1 MWARR
6 ALKSYWALSAK
17 RPLGT
22 DETLWPSETLRT
34 SGSLRALR
42 TSGSLRALRTSG
54 SLCSYRV
61 IACHKCQRH
70 HKQEDH
76 DPTQRCYSVHHS
88 KVTFSFF
95 NMMKGLDREISSL
108 YG

>member
-1 MWARR
+1 MWTKR
-6 ALKSYWALSAK
+6 ALKSYWALSA
-17 RPLGT
+17 RRSLGT
-22 DETLWPSETLRT
+22 DETLWASETLRT
-34 SGSLRALR
+34 SGSLR
-42 TSGSLRALRTSG
+42 
-54 SLCSYRV
+54 SYRV

-70 HKQEDH
+70 HKQDDH